1 MGIHPNLTLPMLAA
15 GSVLGTGYLGYP
27 QEIHLATLS
36 TGTSLRVDRP
46 GMGPNNEDMTLAVII
61 TAAVDARGG
70 AQLAAALGQHL
81 ARSALVG
88 AAVAGR
94 PGAVLIDLDFF
105 GGGLDVALGIER
117 VAGVRWSDLVDL
129 ANSAQGEPLLSAL
142 PKTGQLALLSASRSN
157 LHPAES
163 EVTAVLQVLAQ
174 TAVPLVVWVPRAALD
189 LVRNLPGNW
198 VRLVL
203 CRAELPSLVSAQ
215 QLLHPR
221 WQSRGSRA
229 EYALVGPGGIPSSQ
243 AAEYLGTKPLSW
255 LAKRNLPTAHH
266 WSALRRPQR
275 RLTEQLSN
283 RLVAVDREMNHG
295 TG

>member
-1 MGIHPNLTLPMLAA
+1 MLAA

-27 QEIHLATLS
+27 QEIHLAALS
-36 TGTSLRVDRP
+36 TGTSLRVDRFRLR
-46 GMGPNNEDMTLAVII
+46 PNNETMSLAVII

-70 AQLAAALGQHL
+70 AQLAAAVGQHL
-81 ARSALVG
+81 ARSAQVG

-129 ANSAQGEPLLSAL
+129 ASSAQGEALLSAL
-142 PKTGQLALLSASRSN
+142 PKTGQLALLSASRST

-198 VRLVL
+198 MRLVL
-203 CRAELPSLVSAQ
+203 CGAELPSLVSAQ
-215 QLLHPR
+215 QLLHPA
-221 WQSRGSRA
+221 WQVRGSRA

-243 AAEYLGTKPLSW
+243 AAEYLGTRPLSCV
-255 LAKRNLPTAHH
+255 AKRHLPTSHR
-266 WSALRRPQR
+266 WTELRRGQR
-275 RLTEQLSN
+275 KLVEQLSS
-283 RLVAVDREMNHG
+283 RLAATGRETKHG

>member
-1 MGIHPNLTLPMLAA
+1 MGT
-15 GSVLGTGYLGYP
+15 
-27 QEIHLATLS
+27 
-36 TGTSLRVDRP
+36 
-46 GMGPNNEDMTLAVII
+46 NNEDMTLAVII

-70 AQLAAALGQHL
+70 AQLAAAVGHHL
-81 ARSALVG
+81 ARSAQVG

-117 VAGVRWSDLVDL
+117 VAGVRWSDLVEL

-142 PKTGQLALLSASRSN
+142 PKTGHLALLSASRSN
-157 LHPAES
+157 LHPAEP

-174 TAVPLVVWVPRAALD
+174 TAVPIVVWLPRAALD

-203 CRAELPSLVSAQ
+203 CGAELPSLVSAQ

-221 WQSRGSRA
+221 WQLRGSRA
-229 EYALVGPGGIPSSQ
+229 QYALMGPGGIPSSQ
-243 AAEYLGTKPLSW
+243 ATEYLGTRPLTWIS
-255 LAKRNLPTAHH
+255 KRHLPTSHR
-266 WSALRRPQR
+266 WTELRRGQR
-275 RLTEQLSN
+275 RLVEQLSGH
-283 RLVAVDREMNHG
+283 LVAAGREANHG
-295 TG
+295 TD